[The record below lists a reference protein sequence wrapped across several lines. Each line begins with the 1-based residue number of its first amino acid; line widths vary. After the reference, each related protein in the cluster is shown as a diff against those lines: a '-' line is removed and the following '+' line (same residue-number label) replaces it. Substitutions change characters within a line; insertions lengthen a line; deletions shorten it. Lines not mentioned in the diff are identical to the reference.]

1 MAQGPE
7 NQIERIQLMG
17 PKERFCMYVRW
28 MEWAFPIAIGMDRFA
43 SQAYIHIG
51 PVYLNYCWETD
62 RLSANN

>member
-1 MAQGPE
+1 
-7 NQIERIQLMG
+7 MG